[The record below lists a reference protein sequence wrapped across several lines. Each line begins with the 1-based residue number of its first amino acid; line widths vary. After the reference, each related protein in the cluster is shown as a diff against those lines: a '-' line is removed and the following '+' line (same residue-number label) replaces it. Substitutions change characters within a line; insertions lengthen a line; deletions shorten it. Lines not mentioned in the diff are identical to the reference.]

1 MELSSK
7 YKLKNKLGLC
17 ANKGCFRHGIAELET
32 RAYQGEKVKLIKKFC
47 LCADCV
53 SKSLNT
59 FAK

>member
-1 MELSSK
+1 MKLSSK

-32 RAYQGEKVKLIKKFC
+32 RVYKGEKVVEAQSFC

-53 SKSLNT
+53 AKSLST